1 MTQVP
6 VDSDNYCYR
15 HPDRQSY
22 VLCQRCGR
30 TICPECQ
37 TPAAVGVHCPECMKE
52 SRQGM
57 PKARPA
63 VVTSMR
69 RVGSSD
75 SPVVTYGIM
84 ALCAIVFIAELFTG
98 TTGGVVF
105 QDLAYAPVL
114 TATEPWRIVTSIFV
128 HLSILHI
135 LFNMYSLFIFGPMM
149 ERMLGRARFAALF
162 LLSGIG
168 GSVAVLLIAPGIAV
182 AGASG
187 AIFGLLGAFF
197 VIQRHL
203 GGNNVQLLI
212 VIGLNLVIGFVV
224 PGIAWQAHIGGLVVG
239 ALVGLIFVRTR
250 DRSKRG
256 IQWAALGGTTLALI
270 ALIAFGAS
278 VALTRVY
285 G

>member
-1 MTQVP
+1 VTQAHN
-6 VDSDNYCYR
+6 DSDNYCYR
-15 HPDRQSY
+15 HPDRKSF

-37 TPAAVGVHCPECMKE
+37 TPAAVGVHCPECVRE
-52 SRQGM
+52 ARQST
-57 PKARPA
+57 PRTRPA

-69 RVGSSD
+69 RLGRSD
-75 SPVVTYGIM
+75 SPVVTYGII
-84 ALCAIVFIAELFTG
+84 ALCVVIFIAELLTG
-98 TTGGVVF
+98 STGGVVF
-105 QDLAYAPVL
+105 QDLVYYGPY
-114 TATEPWRIVTSIFV
+114 TATQPWRIVTSLFV

-135 LFNMYSLFIFGPMM
+135 LFNMYSVFVFGPML

-168 GSVAVLLIAPGIAV
+168 GSVAVLLISPATPV

-187 AIFGLLGAFF
+187 AIFGLLGAYF

-212 VIGLNLVIGFVV
+212 VIGLNLVISFVI
-224 PGIAWQAHIGGLVVG
+224 PNIAWQAHIGGLIVG

-250 DRSKRG
+250 NRNQRG
-256 IQWAALGGTTLALI
+256 IQLLSLGGTFVGLI
-270 ALIAFGAS
+270 ALTVIGAAF
-278 VALTRVY
+278 ALTRV
-285 G
+285 

>member
-6 VDSDNYCYR
+6 DDSDNYCYR
-15 HPDRQSY
+15 HPDRQSF

-37 TPAAVGVHCPECMKE
+37 TPAAVGVHCPECMRE

-57 PKARPA
+57 PKTRPA

-84 ALCAIVFIAELFTG
+84 ALCVVVFIAELLTG

-105 QDLAYAPVL
+105 QDLAYAPWL
-114 TATEPWRIVTSIFV
+114 TAIEPWRIVTSIFV

-168 GSVAVLLIAPGIAV
+168 GSAAVLLIAPGTVV

-187 AIFGLLGAFF
+187 AIFGLLGAYF

-203 GGNNVQLLI
+203 GGNSRQLLI
-212 VIGLNLVIGFVV
+212 VIGLNLVLSFI

-250 DRSKRG
+250 NRSRRG
-256 IQWAALGGTTLALI
+256 IQLAALGGTALVLI
-270 ALIAFGAS
+270 GLIAFGAS
-278 VALTRVY
+278 IALTRVS